1 MNLTVDEQHILA
13 IFNTGRRESTMK
25 HLAEMLPDL
34 EPDETE
40 LRGLVESAVEKLR
53 SMTDAEFEALDLT
66 LDIDE

>member
-25 HLAEMLPDL
+25 HLTEMLLDL

-40 LRGLVESAVEKLR
+40 LRGLVESAVKKLH

-66 LDIDE
+66 IDF

>member
-25 HLAEMLPDL
+25 HLTEMLPDL
-34 EPDETE
+34 DPDETE
-40 LRGLVESAVEKLR
+40 LRGMVESSVEKLG

-66 LDIDE
+66 IDF

>member
-25 HLAEMLPDL
+25 HLTEMLPDL

-66 LDIDE
+66 IDF